1 MNFRTTIVL
10 LVVLAGAGVYLTVS
24 KLWSG
29 KNADTSAQA
38 SGARSGAGGGKLI
51 DADSTDIT
59 RVAIT
64 PAEGKPIV
72 LSKADGKWRILQPV
86 NAPAESFQ
94 ADELVRQLLG
104 MQSRGQL
111 GTDKLASTGLDHP
124 HFAVEMT
131 GKSGKVYKLS
141 VGDKSEIGDT
151 LYVRI
156 DDGDKLEI
164 VASSVYDQLDKPAKD
179 YRSKKLVDASQDQ
192 IRQLAITRGGK
203 TIRLEKPQNEWQIVE
218 PKKMPADST
227 AVSDLLFAITGLNAV
242 EFVDKPGAPQQ
253 YGLNRPLTTVW
264 FSTAPPSTQPATAP
278 ATQAGG
284 SKIEFGAYE
293 DILKRNVY
301 AAVSDGPVA
310 TVATVA
316 KSSMDSFD
324 KTPLD
329 LRDKKVLDIDAAH
342 VASLTLAVDRAATT
356 QPTSQPAGQY
366 EYTIVRRR
374 EAAAIGPQFGPA
386 AATRA
391 ATQPAVA
398 ATQPTTQPI
407 AATEPTTQPAVAATQ
422 PVSKWAFESG
432 NRGEA
437 DEGQIDDLLNALHP
451 LRAEKFV
458 DKSPATQPAGTYTLT
473 IRVGPPNGHGPQD
486 YRLRFTSPGPTGS
499 AIGSYEDLIFEL
511 DRSIL
516 EKLDGDFKT
525 KKSSTP

>member
-10 LVVLAGAGVYLTVS
+10 LVLLAGAAVYLTVS

-29 KNADTSAQA
+29 KGAETSTQA
-38 SGARSGAGGGKLI
+38 SGAQSAAGGGKLI
-51 DADSTDIT
+51 DADSSDIT

-86 NAPAESFQ
+86 NAPAEAFQ

-104 MQSRGQL
+104 IQSRGQL
-111 GTDKLASTGLDHP
+111 GTDKLASTGFDHP
-124 HFAVEMT
+124 HFVVEMT
-131 GKSGKVYKLS
+131 GKSGKVYRLS

-156 DDGDKLEI
+156 NDGDKLDI

-242 EFVDKPGAPQQ
+242 EFVDKPGALQQ

-264 FSTAPPSTQPATAP
+264 FSTAPLSTQPATAP
-278 ATQAGG
+278 TTQIGG
-284 SKIEFGAYE
+284 TTIEFGAYE

-310 TVATVA
+310 TVA

-324 KTPLD
+324 KAPLD

-342 VASLTLAVDRAATT
+342 VESFTLAVDRAATT
-356 QPTSQPAGQY
+356 QPTTQPARQY

-374 EAAAIGPQFGPA
+374 EAAVVGPQFGPA
-386 AATRA
+386 VPTQA
-391 ATQPAVA
+391 ATQPALA
-398 ATQPTTQPI
+398 ATQPTTQPV
-407 AATEPTTQPAVAATQ
+407 AATEPATLPAVAATQ
-422 PVSKWAFESG
+422 PVSKWAFESS

-458 DKSPATQPAGTYTLT
+458 DKSPATQPAGTYLLT
-473 IRVGPPNGHGPQD
+473 VRVGPANGHGPQD
-486 YRLRFTSPGPTGS
+486 YTLRFNSPGPTGS
-499 AIGSYEDLIFEL
+499 ATGSYEDLIFEL